1 MTERSNARL
10 TGWVALVGAVSA
22 LGYAARAPGGKTPHD
37 ALYRYSTA
45 VNEIVFFAVIFAL
58 VLTISRGADRRRLFA
73 LRAPRS
79 WRKAAGIALLVL
91 VTTMILGA
99 ALDPLLHAGREQ
111 GLAPHGWKHGRAGAF
126 AANVAAFAIVGPI
139 VEELTFRG
147 LGFSLLE
154 RFGRTAAV
162 LLVGLA
168 FGLWHGLLDAL
179 PILTALGVGLA
190 YLRARTDSVYPGIA
204 LHVGFN
210 ALAIGLALAS

>member
-1 MTERSNARL
+1 MTDRSNARL
-10 TGWVALVGAVSA
+10 AGWIALVGAVSA
-22 LGYAARAPGGKTPHD
+22 LGYIARASGGKTPHD

-45 VNEIVFFAVIFAL
+45 VNEIVFFTVIFAL
-58 VLTISRGADRRRLFA
+58 VLAISSGADRRLLFA
-73 LRAPRS
+73 LRRPRS
-79 WRKAAGIALLVL
+79 WKQAIGIALLVL
-91 VTTMILGA
+91 VAIVILSS

-126 AANVAAFAIVGPI
+126 ALNVVAFALVGPV

-190 YLRARTDSVYPGIA
+190 YLRARTDSVYPGVA
-204 LHVGFN
+204 LHIGFN
-210 ALAIGLALAS
+210 VLALGLAIAS